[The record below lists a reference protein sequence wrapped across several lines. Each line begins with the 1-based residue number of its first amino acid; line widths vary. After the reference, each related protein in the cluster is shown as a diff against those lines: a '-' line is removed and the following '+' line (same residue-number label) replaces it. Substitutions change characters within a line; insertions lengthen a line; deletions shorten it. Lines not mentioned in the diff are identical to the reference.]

1 MNIIRIG
8 DFVTLNQAVTPDEGE
23 LIYEK
28 IISFVGEGNAVVL
41 DFSDIQLMT
50 TAFLNTAIGN
60 LYKDYSSEQLNALL
74 KLVNLQ
80 AGDSARVKKVVDN
93 AKKFYANADIFNKN
107 VDDAIYGKGL

>member
-1 MNIIRIG
+1 MNIIRIS

-23 LIYEK
+23 IIYNK
-28 IISFVGEGNAVVL
+28 ILLGIGEGNSVIL

-74 KLVNLQ
+74 KLENLQ
-80 AGDSARVKKVVDN
+80 PGDSARVKKVVDN
-93 AKKFYANADIFNKN
+93 AKKFYANVDAFNKN
-107 VDDAIYGKGL
+107 VDDAIYGKG